1 MEKFATNVQ
10 FWPPIDSA
18 KKGAAKL
25 TRIQLFDKIAL
36 SVTHTDRP
44 VSCPWDG
51 LTIPA
56 GKVLKRT
63 HSAYGTHVYLPDSPQ
78 PSVETLLQ
86 ACCLPGRQWVVQ
98 DWVSTLRDLGEYKV
112 YFVQQE
118 IVWMS
123 LARFSKVDGGWC
135 SKSVKNETRSLEEIS
150 AMLRQGVMDTD
161 FLFSVP
167 SAYEPIDCML
177 REFAQDTLCHLVEE
191 DEDDEGYSILS
202 EWCRM
207 DIGIIEKNGVCSYF
221 INEIETNVGLGLFG
235 DGIFDALSD
244 ALGELWLE
252 M

>member
-1 MEKFATNVQ
+1 
-10 FWPPIDSA
+10 
-18 KKGAAKL
+18 
-25 TRIQLFDKIAL
+25 
-36 SVTHTDRP
+36 
-44 VSCPWDG
+44 
-51 LTIPA
+51 
-56 GKVLKRT
+56 
-63 HSAYGTHVYLPDSPQ
+63 
-78 PSVETLLQ
+78 
-86 ACCLPGRQWVVQ
+86 
-98 DWVSTLRDLGEYKV
+98 
-112 YFVQQE
+112 
-118 IVWMS
+118 
-123 LARFSKVDGGWC
+123 
-135 SKSVKNETRSLEEIS
+135 
-150 AMLRQGVMDTD
+150 MLRQGVMDTD